1 MVCRPVPLCRLIGV
15 VGVSLGYA
23 EHRDGSFA
31 LEAAARA
38 AGRCTSPTRKLRSL
52 PAGPR
57 PSHDAPARSAACGA
71 PGQRPLP
78 VPRRWPSSGCPVALI
93 VLGFGRCQLQL
104 EASATGR
111 RWPADLPGL
120 TSKTRTRN
128 AACAKTRGQC
138 APLLMATRHARSF
151 KLVGI

>member
-1 MVCRPVPLCRLIGV
+1 MPSIVTETSHLKPRL
-15 VGVSLGYA
+15 
-23 EHRDGSFA
+23 
-31 LEAAARA
+31 
-38 AGRCTSPTRKLRSL
+38 
-52 PAGPR
+52 
-57 PSHDAPARSAACGA
+57 PSDAPALPENCGVYPPGPDRPMVLLLVAPPAAPRP

-78 VPRRWPSSGCPVALI
+78 VPRRWPSRLPRDSHHPGLWPVPVAT
-93 VLGFGRCQLQL
+93 

-120 TSKTRTRN
+120 TSKTGNLN

-151 KLVGI
+151 KLVGIKCSAEKCGVGSLRCFGRWECP